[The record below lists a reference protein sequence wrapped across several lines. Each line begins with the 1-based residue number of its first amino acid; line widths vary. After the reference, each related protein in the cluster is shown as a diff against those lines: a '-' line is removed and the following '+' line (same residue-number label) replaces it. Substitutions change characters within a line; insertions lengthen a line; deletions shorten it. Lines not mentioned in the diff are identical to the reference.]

1 MMSHVRLS
9 YAFLTFVVLC
19 LAGPAQ
25 ADCTVKY
32 KAKQDN
38 PLRLEAG
45 SASLPDAACA
55 SKSAAA
61 EALAPILQQQG
72 WTLLAITAII
82 ASN

>member
-1 MMSHVRLS
+1 MMSYSRLTLPIFS
-9 YAFLTFVVLC
+9 CVAAGLAF
-19 LAGPAQ
+19 AAQ

-45 SASLPDAACA
+45 SVSLPDAACA

-61 EALAPILQQQG
+61 ETLAPILQQQG

-82 ASN
+82 PPN